1 MVRLAKSVRPE
12 GGTRPIR
19 VTLLY
24 FGQARDAAGSAEE
37 AFSLPT
43 AATVEALLRESF
55 AAHPAVRKVVMVE
68 SVQVAVNEE
77 LAERG
82 RVLGDG
88 DVVAILPP
96 VAGG

>member
-1 MVRLAKSVRPE
+1 MEKSVEGKGPGRRPV
-12 GGTRPIR
+12 R

-24 FGQARDAAGSAEE
+24 FGQARDAAGRGEE
-37 AFSLPT
+37 AFSLPVG
-43 AATVEALLRESF
+43 ATVEALLRESF
-55 AAHPAVRKVVMVE
+55 AAHPAVRRVMVR
-68 SVQVAVNEE
+68 SVRVAVNEE
-77 LAERG
+77 LAEPG